1 MLLFDDI
8 SMCFPVSCMLRDIF
22 GKDKKNMP
30 ISRYVASKKY
40 RYSAAYL
47 HVLRFFCLACHHLR
61 RNCWHVPSCM
71 LIASLPACSSPRFP
85 HAPRLAHSFVRRVE
99 LLTCGNAGCSLASVF
114 PSAQQRYDIR
124 LQPIM
129 RFDALCAF

>member
-1 MLLFDDI
+1 MLLFDDV

-47 HVLRFFCLACHHLR
+47 HVLRFFALPVTISGATAGMC
-61 RNCWHVPSCM
+61 
-71 LIASLPACSSPRFP
+71 LPACSSSCFP

-99 LLTCGNAGCSLASVF
+99 LLACGNAGCSLASVF
-114 PSAQQRYDIR
+114 PFAQQRYDIR